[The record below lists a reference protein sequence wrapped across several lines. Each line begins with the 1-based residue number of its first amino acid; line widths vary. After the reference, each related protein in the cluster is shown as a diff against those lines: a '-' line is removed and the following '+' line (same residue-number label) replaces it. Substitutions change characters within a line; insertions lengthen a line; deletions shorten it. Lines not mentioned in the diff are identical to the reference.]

1 MGLSTV
7 DVQSEVQKEKD
18 SGLHRKTDGM
28 LSRGRDGHG
37 AGKVGRLRCSREPRV
52 PSRLPESRKGSE
64 AARTAASLRSFGLH
78 FSAADGT
85 EHLFMCLLI
94 IYVPLLGKR
103 LFEPF
108 APF

>member
-1 MGLSTV
+1 MGLSTA
-7 DVQSEVQKEKD
+7 DVQSEVQKEED

-64 AARTAASLRSFGLH
+64 AGPRAQRRLSAVSVCTSLQPTALSI
-78 FSAADGT
+78 FS
-85 EHLFMCLLI
+85 CV
-94 IYVPLLGKR
+94 Y
-103 LFEPF
+103 
-108 APF
+108 